1 MDALFYE
8 PAIMSEKSLLGWFCM
23 VNTSCRYVINASGKS
38 GEMYH
43 TTCENKM
50 EVKRWIEENQEKILA
65 DRIKVTDKK
74 KRPFSGLLFF
84 IK

>member
-1 MDALFYE
+1 ME
-8 PAIMSEKSLLGWFCM
+8 
-23 VNTSCRYVINASGKS
+23 NTSCRYVINASGKR

-65 DRIKVTDKK
+65 DKIKVTDKK
-74 KRPFSGLLFF
+74 RRPFSGLLTF
-84 IK
+84 IR